1 MHIIELWSKSLY
13 ISRAVSH
20 FYETEF
26 EIWACWQYW
35 KFLQFS
41 ESMLLLQAVFL
52 CFHEQKKWTEL
63 LLTARFIIMTLAL
76 ATNARAYARWRAES
90 VCQNA
95 RVSNCQRL
103 TVGSLFDWLLEKR
116 FPISS
121 WLCLPVVRIYCRSC
135 LIFCCCFWMH
145 ATYLLRTGAARLTFW
160 GIHNWHLILT
170 LTNKNL

>member
-1 MHIIELWSKSLY
+1 MKQNLRFGPVDS
-13 ISRAVSH
+13 
-20 FYETEF
+20 TENF
-26 EIWACWQYW
+26 CNLAKVCFFW
-35 KFLQFS
+35 KQ
-41 ESMLLLQAVFL
+41 FL
-52 CFHEQKKWTEL
+52 CFHEQKKRTEL

-121 WLCLPVVRIYCRSC
+121 WLTSSTHILQKLFDFFVVVSGCM
-135 LIFCCCFWMH
+135 LL
-145 ATYLLRTGAARLTFW
+145 TYSEPGRLGLLFGAFIIDIW
-160 GIHNWHLILT
+160 F
-170 LTNKNL
+170 

>member
-1 MHIIELWSKSLY
+1 MKQNLRFGPVDS
-13 ISRAVSH
+13 
-20 FYETEF
+20 TENF
-26 EIWACWQYW
+26 CNLAKVCFFW
-35 KFLQFS
+35 KQ
-41 ESMLLLQAVFL
+41 FL
-52 CFHEQKKWTEL
+52 CFHEQKKRTAV

-121 WLCLPVVRIYCRSC
+121 WLTSSTHILQK
-135 LIFCCCFWMH
+135 LFDFFCCCFWMH

-160 GIHNWHLILT
+160 SIHNWHLILT
-170 LTNKNL
+170 LLWKNQRL